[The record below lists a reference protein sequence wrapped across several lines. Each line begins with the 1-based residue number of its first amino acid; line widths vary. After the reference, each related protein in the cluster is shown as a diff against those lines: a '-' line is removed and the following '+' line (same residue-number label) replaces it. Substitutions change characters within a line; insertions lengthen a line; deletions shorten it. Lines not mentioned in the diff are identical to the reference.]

1 MLSKTGFDS
10 KRIHQP
16 LYLHYDTDTCL
27 TVKNVDLQMYILLIK
42 KKHKKTPYYSN
53 LKLKFA
59 LSRLTQVNLLTPHT
73 HITLNSSQGLCEIR
87 AH

>member
-27 TVKNVDLQMYILLIK
+27 TVKNVDLQMYILLIL
-42 KKHKKTPYYSN
+42 KKTQ
-53 LKLKFA
+53 KK
-59 LSRLTQVNLLTPHT
+59 PH
-73 HITLNSSQGLCEIR
+73 IIPI
-87 AH
+87 

>member
-42 KKHKKTPYYSN
+42 KKHQKN
-53 LKLKFA
+53 
-59 LSRLTQVNLLTPHT
+59 PH
-73 HITLNSSQGLCEIR
+73 IIPI
-87 AH
+87 